1 MVSSEL
7 IIARDG
13 LGYMIGLL
21 GDGGAYPFMFAV
33 IFTVVALG
41 FLADRAF
48 GGFARRLLRWRE

>member
-1 MVSSEL
+1 
-7 IIARDG
+7 
-13 LGYMIGLL
+13 MIGLL

-48 GGFARRLLRWRE
+48 GLLARRLLRWHE